1 VTERPDRSAGRGVI
15 LLYHRIAVAE
25 YDPFGL
31 CLPPDEFRF
40 QIGYVRQHCQPMSL
54 EALTHAVRSGSVPD
68 RAVAV
73 TLDDAY
79 VDNLTVA
86 SPMLT
91 AAEIPAT
98 FFATTADLDRDR
110 EFWWDTV
117 TRLLLCEPSLP
128 AGLEFHWADG
138 AQRSVPTSVDR
149 QALLRTVHDMMRLV
163 PARQRDDLVQQLV
176 RQVDRGRTQ
185 SSARPMTGSE
195 LQVLASR
202 PGHDIGAHTRHH
214 LSLPAQPDDV
224 CLDECRDSRTQLE
237 ALLNRSVISLAYPF
251 GDLTERTVKH
261 AADAGFSS
269 AVTIAAEPV
278 TSFSDVMRLPRLPV
292 PASRAGFIE
301 ALEQCFSN
309 GVKDGG
315 TNVVR
320 SQA

>member
-25 YDPFGL
+25 FDPFSL

-40 QIGYVRQHCQPMSL
+40 QIGYVKQHCRPMSL
-54 EALTHAVRSGSVPD
+54 EALVHAVRSGSVPD

-79 VDNLTVA
+79 IDNLTVA
-86 SPMLT
+86 SPLLT
-91 AAEIPAT
+91 AAELPAT

-117 TRLLLCEPSLP
+117 TRLLLGEPSLP
-128 AGLEFHWADG
+128 AVLEFHWADG
-138 AQRSVPTSVDR
+138 SQRTVPTSADR
-149 QALLRTVHDMMRLV
+149 HALLRSVHDMMRLL
-163 PARQRDDLVQQLV
+163 PARERDGLVQQLV

-185 SSARPMTGSE
+185 CAARPMTGPD

-202 PGHDIGAHTRHH
+202 PGHDLGAHTRHH

-224 CLDECRDSRTQLE
+224 CLDECRDSRTELE

-261 AADAGFSS
+261 AADAGFSIG
-269 AVTIAAEPV
+269 VTIAAEPV

-292 PASRAGFIE
+292 PASRALFSE
-301 ALEQCFSN
+301 AVEQCLRR
-309 GVKDGG
+309 GVKDGSA
-315 TNVVR
+315 NVAR